1 MNRSAADAL
10 LADLVQTLHAEQQ
23 ALVRGDA
30 DALPA
35 LAGAKSQAF
44 DRLAATLRST
54 PRAKRADL
62 VHALSEAQRIN
73 DTNAALVAARMAV
86 NRARLDALL
95 SLAGHDTGAAVYGA
109 HGNRPTPTASPRAS
123 ASA

>member
-1 MNRSAADAL
+1 MNRSAADSV
-10 LADLVQTLHAEQQ
+10 LADLVQALHAEQQ

-44 DRLAATLRST
+44 DRLAAAVRSA
-54 PRAKRADL
+54 PRAGRAEL
-62 VHALSEAQRIN
+62 MQALSAARRLN
-73 DTNAALVAARMAV
+73 DTNAALVATRMAV
-86 NRARLDALL
+86 NRARLDTLL

-109 HGNRPTPTASPRAS
+109 QGNRPTLAASPRAS